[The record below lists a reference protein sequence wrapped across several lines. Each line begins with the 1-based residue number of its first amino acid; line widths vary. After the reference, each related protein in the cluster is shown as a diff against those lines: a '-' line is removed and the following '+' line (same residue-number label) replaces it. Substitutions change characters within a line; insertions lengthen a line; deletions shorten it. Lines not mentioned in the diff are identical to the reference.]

1 MTSHS
6 IGGRALKRFFRA
18 GLNNLSRNVDLINR
32 LNVFPV
38 PDGDTGINMFHTLQ
52 RAYREIEDTESDD
65 FSLIAGGFARGALM
79 GARGNSGTILSQ
91 LLQGFA
97 DGLDNAPLLSDELF
111 ARACK
116 AAVQRGYASVS
127 EPKEGTILTVAR
139 EATETLQQRK
149 SGSSSLMEMLETL
162 IAAADASLN
171 NTPQLLP
178 ILQDAGVV
186 DAGGMGLV
194 CFLRGLRGDRSP
206 LQARSAQNAGNL
218 AAAGAGTE
226 SFGYDVQFL
235 MIGKNLDL
243 TQTRRDLEQLG
254 WSVIVVGDEKTMKV
268 HIHVDNPA
276 GPLDYAIR
284 SGAAL
289 DDVVVENMTL
299 QHQQSLVGASSM
311 RVQPDAAS
319 LNAWVVAVAE
329 GDGLRAVFNDLKC
342 GAVIRGGA
350 GYNPSA
356 EDFIAAIQQATVD
369 HVIILPNNP
378 NVILAARQ
386 AADLVEPMLARVVPT
401 ETVLQ
406 GINAMLALGDAT
418 DADADF
424 ESTIAQMSAAC
435 EEIHSIEIAR
445 ASRGTRIGDL
455 EISENDIIAIVD
467 GAIRSASSDVARA
480 TLDAFAVLDVASL
493 ELATVYYGAGIS
505 ELETNQLIRRLTKS
519 IEGLEF
525 EAIYGGQSLYPFL
538 ISVE

>member
-6 IGGRALKRFFRA
+6 IGGRALKRLFRA

-52 RAYREIEDTESDD
+52 RAYQEIEDTESDD
-65 FSLIAGGFARGALM
+65 FSLIARGFAHGALM

-97 DGLDNAPLLSDELF
+97 DGLDRTPLLTDELF
-111 ARACK
+111 TRACQ
-116 AAVQRGYASVS
+116 AAVKRGYASVS
-127 EPKEGTILTVAR
+127 DPKEGTILTVAR
-139 EATETLQQRK
+139 EATETLQRRE

-171 NTPQLLP
+171 NTPRLLP

-206 LQARSAQNAGNL
+206 LPASIAPNAENL

-356 EDFIAAIQQATVD
+356 EDFIAAIQQATAD

-445 ASRGTRIGDL
+445 ASRRSRIGDL

>member
-52 RAYREIEDTESDD
+52 RAYQEIEDTESDD
-65 FSLIAGGFARGALM
+65 FSLIARGFAHGALM

-97 DGLDNAPLLSDELF
+97 DGLDRTPLLTDELF
-111 ARACK
+111 TRACQ
-116 AAVQRGYASVS
+116 AAVKRGYASVS
-127 EPKEGTILTVAR
+127 DPKEGTILTVAR
-139 EATETLQQRK
+139 EATETLQRRE

-171 NTPQLLP
+171 NTPRLLP

-206 LQARSAQNAGNL
+206 LPASIAPNAENL

-356 EDFIAAIQQATVD
+356 EDFIAAIQQATAD